1 MEALKKEVIFKKSPQ
16 ELTALLYEGII
27 ENLEK
32 AIDLINEKAYVEANS
47 KLQRTNDILNRLGV
61 GLKYEAGPIGQQLDV
76 LYNYM
81 ADQIIQAN
89 LKKDTGLLKEMIE
102 LIEPIS
108 MAWNEVLKKNI
119 NLTQSSS
126 VKKVSAYENSI
137 MRVQN

>member
-1 MEALKKEVIFKKSPQ
+1 MEALTKEVIYKKSPQ

-137 MRVQN
+137 MRVKN